1 MIKKNAKNIILV
13 LFVVITGIFY
23 IDSFMRSG
31 VEEDF
36 FTDIYLYLWNCNLN
50 IVFTI
55 VFLVVFQEL
64 CVMDSYKKI
73 FNRFDRYIITRVGY
87 VNFYKKEIKTIALKS
102 LAYYYLLHTI
112 MLLYCLI
119 KYGYRTFPDIDLFKY
134 QLFCGNPLLNIIL
147 FIILSSFGLIIF
159 NCFIFSLSSFIKN
172 MYLYRFTSL
181 ASFFVTILLSVIFS
195 TLIQKIFGVTDLIK
209 TIGQSL
215 MITSLLQPGMAFMR
229 YGFLNFS
236 IAAIIFIILTIVT
249 LSIAIKYRM
258 KYDG

>member
-31 VEEDF
+31 IEEDF

-87 VNFYKKEIKTIALKS
+87 VNFYKKEIKTIVLKS

-119 KYGYRTFPDIDLFKY
+119 KYGYRINWFKS
-134 QLFCGNPLLNIIL
+134 QG
-147 FIILSSFGLIIF
+147 
-159 NCFIFSLSSFIKN
+159 
-172 MYLYRFTSL
+172 
-181 ASFFVTILLSVIFS
+181 
-195 TLIQKIFGVTDLIK
+195 QKVD
-209 TIGQSL
+209 S
-215 MITSLLQPGMAFMR
+215 PC
-229 YGFLNFS
+229 
-236 IAAIIFIILTIVT
+236 
-249 LSIAIKYRM
+249 
-258 KYDG
+258 

>member
-1 MIKKNAKNIILV
+1 M
-13 LFVVITGIFY
+13 
-23 IDSFMRSG
+23 MRS
-31 VEEDF
+31 
-36 FTDIYLYLWNCNLN
+36 IS
-50 IVFTI
+50 IH
-55 VFLVVFQEL
+55 
-64 CVMDSYKKI
+64 
-73 FNRFDRYIITRVGY
+73 YIIWR
-87 VNFYKKEIKTIALKS
+87 L
-102 LAYYYLLHTI
+102 
-112 MLLYCLI
+112 
-119 KYGYRTFPDIDLFKY
+119 R
-134 QLFCGNPLLNIIL
+134 
-147 FIILSSFGLIIF
+147 
-159 NCFIFSLSSFIKN
+159 SFIKN

>member
-87 VNFYKKEIKTIALKS
+87 VNFYKKRNQNNIFKKFS
-102 LAYYYLLHTI
+102 LLLFITYNYVAI
-112 MLLYCLI
+112 
-119 KYGYRTFPDIDLFKY
+119 
-134 QLFCGNPLLNIIL
+134 LLN
-147 FIILSSFGLIIF
+147 
-159 NCFIFSLSSFIKN
+159 
-172 MYLYRFTSL
+172 
-181 ASFFVTILLSVIFS
+181 
-195 TLIQKIFGVTDLIK
+195 KIWI
-209 TIGQSL
+209 
-215 MITSLLQPGMAFMR
+215 
-229 YGFLNFS
+229 
-236 IAAIIFIILTIVT
+236 
-249 LSIAIKYRM
+249 
-258 KYDG
+258 

>member
-31 VEEDF
+31 IEEDF

-87 VNFYKKEIKTIALKS
+87 ANFYKKRNQNNIFKKFS
-102 LAYYYLLHTI
+102 LLLFITYNYVAI
-112 MLLYCLI
+112 
-119 KYGYRTFPDIDLFKY
+119 
-134 QLFCGNPLLNIIL
+134 LLN
-147 FIILSSFGLIIF
+147 
-159 NCFIFSLSSFIKN
+159 
-172 MYLYRFTSL
+172 
-181 ASFFVTILLSVIFS
+181 
-195 TLIQKIFGVTDLIK
+195 KIWI
-209 TIGQSL
+209 
-215 MITSLLQPGMAFMR
+215 
-229 YGFLNFS
+229 
-236 IAAIIFIILTIVT
+236 
-249 LSIAIKYRM
+249 
-258 KYDG
+258 